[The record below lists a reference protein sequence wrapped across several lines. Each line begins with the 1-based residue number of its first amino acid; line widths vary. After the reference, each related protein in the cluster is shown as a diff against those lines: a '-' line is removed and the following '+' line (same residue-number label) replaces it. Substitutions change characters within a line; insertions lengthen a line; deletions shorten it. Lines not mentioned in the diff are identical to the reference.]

1 MKNKKLKYQE
11 KNIIKNIKKYLREI
25 TIIKRKNG
33 VNMISENIQETI
45 EFCSVM
51 ENSLNNGIDIDEN
64 VFEHITLILS
74 EIILIVIS
82 YNSTEESRRENP
94 DKEKINEYDKKINS
108 LIIESVKELEMTIEI
123 LNMWN
128 KFIYKMKS
136 SHQFKLGLLFF
147 IYFSKIHFTRN
158 FNF

>member
-11 KNIIKNIKKYLREI
+11 KNIIKNTKKYLREI
-25 TIIKRKNG
+25 TIIKRKNSI
-33 VNMISENIQETI
+33 NMISENIQETI

-123 LNMWN
+123 LNM
-128 KFIYKMKS
+128 
-136 SHQFKLGLLFF
+136 
-147 IYFSKIHFTRN
+147 
-158 FNF
+158 

>member
-123 LNMWN
+123 LNM
-128 KFIYKMKS
+128 
-136 SHQFKLGLLFF
+136 
-147 IYFSKIHFTRN
+147 
-158 FNF
+158 